1 MRVALQPWSY
11 FNAVKIQK
19 ISERN
24 ALAFTIV
31 ETIVAMAVLGVLFV
45 ALYSGMAQTTL
56 SLRLM
61 RENIR
66 ATQIMVEKMEV
77 IRTFN
82 FDQINSNGFVPTTF
96 LSSYMY
102 NGTNTASGAGPT
114 YTGTVSI
121 VPIPV
126 RVSQN
131 YTDDMRMVTI
141 NLSWSSA
148 GLARKRELSTYVSRY
163 GIQNSLYY

>member
-1 MRVALQPWSY
+1 LRTGHQHLSDSP
-11 FNAVKIQK
+11 
-19 ISERN
+19 
-24 ALAFTIV
+24 AFTLV
-31 ETIVAMAVLGVLFV
+31 ETIVAMAVLGVVVV
-45 ALYSGMAQTTL
+45 ALYSGMAQSAL
-56 SLRLM
+56 SVRLM

-82 FDQINSNGFVPTTF
+82 WDQINSDGFVPTNF

-102 NGTNTASGAGPT
+102 NGTNSTNLGAGPI
-114 YTGTVSI
+114 YTGGVSI
-121 VPIPV
+121 VKVPV
-126 RVSQN
+126 SVSQN
-131 YTDDMRMVTI
+131 YTNDLRMVTI

-148 GLARKRELSTYVSRY
+148 GISRTRQLSTYVSRY